1 MTAVFFFPKF
11 VAMNNANWTKY
22 FIPPFHNDAICV
34 DTIWDSTGN
43 RTTTSKSDAAFDGSA
58 DAHFQAIAAAMN
70 AVLNGT
76 ALPPKMSFGHPV
88 YEGTQC
94 DAVVKFKA
102 DGQEIELDIR
112 GWGFLTGRKRL
123 NPYDAAAIQDEY
135 GKFIV
140 ECIKSINSD
149 E

>member
-11 VAMNNANWTKY
+11 VTMNNANWRKY

-34 DTIWDSTGN
+34 DTIWDSSGN
-43 RTTTSKSDAAFDGSA
+43 RTTNSKSEAAFNGSA
-58 DAHFQAIAAAMN
+58 DAYFQAIAAAMN

-76 ALPPKMSFGHPV
+76 ALPPMMSFGHPV
-88 YEGTQC
+88 YEGSQC
-94 DAVVKFKA
+94 DSVVKFKA

-123 NPYDAAAIQDEY
+123 NPYDAAVIQDEY

>member
-1 MTAVFFFPKF
+1 MIEY
-11 VAMNNANWTKY
+11 NWTKY

-34 DTIWDSTGN
+34 DTIWDSAGN
-43 RTTTSKSDAAFDGSA
+43 RTTTSQSDAAFDGSA
-58 DAHFQAIAAAMN
+58 DAHFQAIANALNAA
-70 AVLNGT
+70 VNGT
-76 ALPPKMSFGHPV
+76 AFPPKMSFGHPV

-94 DAVVKFKA
+94 DAVVKFRA
-102 DGQEIELDIR
+102 DGKEIELDVR

-123 NPYDAAAIQDEY
+123 HPNDAAAIQDEF

-149 E
+149 EYEGNQ

>member
-1 MTAVFFFPKF
+1 MIEY
-11 VAMNNANWTKY
+11 NWTKY
-22 FIPPFHNDAICV
+22 FIPPFHTDDIIV
-34 DTIWDSTGN
+34 DIIWDSAGN
-43 RTTTSKSDAAFDGSA
+43 RTTGSQSEAAFDGSA

-70 AVLNGT
+70 AMLNGT
-76 ALPPKMSFGHPV
+76 ALPSKMSFGHPV

-94 DAVVKFKA
+94 DSVVKFKA

-123 NPYDAAAIQDEY
+123 NPYDAAAIQDEF

>member
-11 VAMNNANWTKY
+11 VTMNNANWRKY

-34 DTIWDSTGN
+34 DTIWDSSGN
-43 RTTTSKSDAAFDGSA
+43 RTTNSKSEAAFNGSA
-58 DAHFQAIAAAMN
+58 DAYFQAIAAAMN

-88 YEGTQC
+88 YEGSQC
-94 DAVVKFKA
+94 DSVVKFKA

-123 NPYDAAAIQDEY
+123 NPYDAAVIQDEY

>member
-1 MTAVFFFPKF
+1 MTSVCFFVKF
-11 VAMNNANWTKY
+11 AGMNNANWTKY

-43 RTTTSKSDAAFDGSA
+43 RTTNSKSEAAFNGSA

-88 YEGTQC
+88 YEGSQL
-94 DAVVKFKA
+94 DSVVKFKA
-102 DGQEIELDIR
+102 DGQEIELDVR